1 MSFKSQMNNEKA
13 QAIQKAA
20 CTNLL
25 IFCAINYSVKQ
36 HTAQLAE
43 ITRGDGKKRQMIFAK
58 SNTKVLLAWF
68 SNSFPF
74 EVSAFFQT

>member
-1 MSFKSQMNNEKA
+1 MNNEKA

-36 HTAQLAE
+36 HSAALAE
-43 ITRGDGKKRQMIFAK
+43 ITRDDIGKKRQICK
-58 SNTKVLLAWF
+58 I
-68 SNSFPF
+68 
-74 EVSAFFQT
+74 